1 MEKACRVALSVN
13 LQPTDPSA
21 LGALQKCLAVSKKA
35 WCGAYCFSICWDWSV
50 AVFHSLFFFILDH
63 VKVSTQELHTI
74 LYVDCTKLGV
84 LNQSEINMVGSV
96 AEKVLSQN
104 PSRPLDHWLAL
115 QYAWSN
121 FACCKNINAKY
132 SILQIHAYSHKKK
145 QIWGS
150 VLVLIH
156 RSLWELKLVDAFATI
171 SGLGGVKWAWK
182 IGTSLFFLESWIYSW
197 NRIHPPARKL
207 EDKLSA
213 VRVELRHFTLNL
225 NVDDLH
231 KNRES
236 PSAFVCFLGVL
247 DSTLPLKGTAYRK
260 VRGAPEA
267 EMSTNEFLIL

>member
-35 WCGAYCFSICWDWSV
+35 WCGAYSFSICWDWSV

-74 LYVDCTKLGV
+74 LYVDCAKLGV

-150 VLVLIH
+150 VLVLIPPLLVGAEAGGCLRH
-156 RSLWELKLVDAFATI
+156 DFRPWGCEVSVKNWNFIVFFGIMNIFLKQNSPSCEEIGRQTI
-171 SGLGGVKWAWK
+171 SG
-182 IGTSLFFLESWIYSW
+182 ES
-197 NRIHPPARKL
+197 
-207 EDKLSA
+207 
-213 VRVELRHFTLNL
+213 
-225 NVDDLH
+225 
-231 KNRES
+231 
-236 PSAFVCFLGVL
+236 
-247 DSTLPLKGTAYRK
+247 
-260 VRGAPEA
+260 GA
-267 EMSTNEFLIL
+267 